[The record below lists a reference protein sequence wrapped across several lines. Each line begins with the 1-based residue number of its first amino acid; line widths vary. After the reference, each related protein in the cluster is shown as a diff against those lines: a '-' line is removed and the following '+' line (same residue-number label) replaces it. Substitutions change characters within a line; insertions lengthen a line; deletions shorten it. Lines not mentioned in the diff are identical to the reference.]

1 MVENTNA
8 SLTSGDLDR
17 EVPIHAAAS
26 GGNSEVVK
34 YLIARDPAS
43 VNEKKRQ
50 DSTPLDF
57 ALDERG
63 GYHPDVIQYL
73 MKNGGVTSMEHSRCY
88 NKRNAT
94 LTNFLTII
102 FRLCNLYPQF

>member
-8 SLTSGDLDR
+8 SLTSEDLDR
-17 EVPIHAAAS
+17 KAIHAAAL

-34 YLIARDPAS
+34 YLIAKDPAS

-73 MKNGGVTSMEHSRCY
+73 MKNGGVTSMEHSR
-88 NKRNAT
+88 RNAT
-94 LTNFLTII
+94 LINFLTVI
-102 FRLCNLYPQF
+102 FRLCNLYP